1 MTSQVDI
8 APYRPDQSTIERFDE
23 DQVALCAACNEWLN
37 TVLHPP
43 AQWADESDCEFSQL
57 TQALQL
63 WASLHGLGDGVVLS
77 GKDVGQG
84 LAFIQLI
91 ENRAL
96 WGLAERRGI
105 VLSDEE

>member
-1 MTSQVDI
+1 MTKEVAIS
-8 APYRPDQSTIERFDE
+8 AYRPVQATIERFDE
-23 DQVALCAACNEWLN
+23 DPVALWSACNEWVN

-63 WASLHGLGDGVVLS
+63 WASLHGLGDGVVPS

-84 LAFIQLI
+84 LAFIQAI

-96 WGLAERRGI
+96 WGLAERRN
-105 VLSDEE
+105 SQAAC